1 MIVRKDNA
9 VADARFSS
17 ALETL
22 RVLRA
27 APIPRTY
34 ISAFMNKGS
43 SKSQQRQEE
52 EEEEESSD
60 AYVQPQ
66 HHPLSLCKPCE
77 PKPRDFFIP
86 ETAFPQLY
94 ITRLPQDWR
103 CCLQR
108 ICPSAA

>member
-1 MIVRKDNA
+1 MIVRRKDNA
-9 VADARFSS
+9 VADARFCS

-52 EEEEESSD
+52 EEEESTD

-77 PKPRDFFIP
+77 PKPRDSFSP
-86 ETAFPQLY
+86 EAAFSQLY
-94 ITRLPQDWR
+94 ITRMPQEWR
-103 CCLQR
+103 
-108 ICPSAA
+108 